1 LIFSLAQTTP
11 NTLTTEYQPLE
22 RDVSTIKKVT
32 PNPSVPEIVPPVHPP
47 AAQPEV
53 VIQRP
58 NIPGAPYVDP
68 STLPV
73 ATAPESAP
81 KIDLDREGLMDGRS
95 IYDVDIAA
103 LENKAWRRPGA
114 DLSDWFNYGF
124 DEISW
129 EAYAARR
136 RDLGDM
142 APILK
147 ANVLVGVQSI

>member
-1 LIFSLAQTTP
+1 M
-11 NTLTTEYQPLE
+11 TTEYKPLE
-22 RDVSTIKKVT
+22 RDSLKK
-32 PNPSVPEIVPPVHPP
+32 PALAPSVPIPAPVTTAPPPVI
-47 AAQPEV
+47 QKEPEKSV
-53 VIQRP
+53 PSTLEELKRP
-58 NIPGAPYVDP
+58 DVDP

-73 ATAPESAP
+73 VTAPPSAP
-81 KIDLDREGLMDGRS
+81 KIELDRDGTLDGRS
-95 IYDVDIAA
+95 IYEIDIAS

-136 RDLGDM
+136 RTLGEM

-147 ANVLVGVQSI
+147 ANVLVGDIVAIITLH